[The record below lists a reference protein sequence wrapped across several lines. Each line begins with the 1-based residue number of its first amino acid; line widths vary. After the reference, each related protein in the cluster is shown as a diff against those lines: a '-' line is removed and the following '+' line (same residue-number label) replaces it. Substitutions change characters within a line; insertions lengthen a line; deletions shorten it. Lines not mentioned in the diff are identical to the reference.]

1 MGIVNA
7 TPDSFYD
14 GGRHHDT
21 GAAVAH
27 AATLLEEGADILDI
41 GGESTRPGATEVPA
55 RDEIARTVPVIRA
68 LRAQFPALPLS
79 IDTRK
84 SAVARAALDAG
95 ANIVNDVSALQF
107 DPALADAAAA
117 SGAGLILNH
126 MRGEP
131 GNMQNSPRFDDL
143 WSEIRDEL
151 GAAVRTAEER
161 GVAPEAICLDPGIG
175 FGKRFR
181 DNLLLIRDHYELRSL
196 GFPILLGPSR
206 KRFLGRILDTEAD
219 DRLEGTIAACVAGVL
234 NGADIVRVHDV
245 KAVRRAIRVAEAIH
259 QAKE

>member
-14 GGRHHDT
+14 GGRHDNT
-21 GAAVAH
+21 DAAVAH
-27 AATLLEEGADILDI
+27 GARLVEEGADILDI
-41 GGESTRPGATEVPA
+41 GGESTRPGAVEVA
-55 RDEIARTVPVIRA
+55 VAEEIARTVPVIGA
-68 LRAQFPALPLS
+68 LRARFPALPLS

-95 ANIVNDVSALQF
+95 ANVVNDVSGLQF
-107 DPALADAAAA
+107 DPELADAAAA
-117 SGAGLILNH
+117 AGAGLILNH

-131 GNMQNSPRFDDL
+131 GTMQNSPHFDDL
-143 WSEIRDEL
+143 WSEIRTEL
-151 GAAVRTAEER
+151 GAAARTAQER
-161 GVAPEAICLDPGIG
+161 GVAPSGICVDPGIG

-206 KRFLGRILDTEAD
+206 KRFLGRILDTEAK
-219 DRLEGTIAACVAGVL
+219 DRLEGTIAASVVGVL
-234 NGADIVRVHDV
+234 HGADIVRVHDV
-245 KAVRRAIRVAEAIH
+245 KAVRRAIRVAEAID
-259 QAKE
+259 QVKK